1 MNLFDWLKQ
10 INSIKSPSNTFSD
23 DDWEQFNA
31 YMVHRFISMNP
42 NYLQLANLAQEFQ
55 PTDKKRI
62 YEFYKE
68 FIPKNNRFSK
78 YIKSKSSNTTTE
90 LLQVIA
96 EHYEISKTE
105 AKQSIKLLDKQ
116 SIIGIL
122 EQRGLDK
129 KQIKKLLK

>member
-96 EHYEISKTE
+96 EHYQMFNKQKQNNTIQLL
-105 AKQSIKLLDKQ
+105 AKADQLFVYWTH
-116 SIIGIL
+116 
-122 EQRGLDK
+122 RGL
-129 KQIKKLLK
+129 